1 MPRRTRHK
9 RTLGGSWKS
18 IWGKAKNFLKRTKLL
33 STVGSALSP
42 MLPTQ
47 YRTLANG
54 AINYAK
60 SKGYGTK
67 RRRRRIRRGG
77 ALRPAGARRKYGHG
91 CSGGALSPVGGMR
104 TIRKSGRMNPKL
116 RGIRLPSREPAKF

>member
-18 IWGKAKNFLKRTKLL
+18 FWNGTKNFLKKTKLL

-42 MLPTQ
+42 MLPAQ
-47 YRTLANG
+47 YKTLANG

-60 SKGYGTK
+60 SKGYGK
-67 RRRRRIRRGG
+67 RRRRRRIRRGG
-77 ALRPAGARRKYGHG
+77 ALRPAGARRRYGHG
-91 CSGGALSPVGGMR
+91 CSGGALAPVGGMR
-104 TIRKSGRMNPKL
+104 GMRRSGKMNPRL
-116 RGIRLPSREPAKF
+116 RGSRLPSRKPAKF